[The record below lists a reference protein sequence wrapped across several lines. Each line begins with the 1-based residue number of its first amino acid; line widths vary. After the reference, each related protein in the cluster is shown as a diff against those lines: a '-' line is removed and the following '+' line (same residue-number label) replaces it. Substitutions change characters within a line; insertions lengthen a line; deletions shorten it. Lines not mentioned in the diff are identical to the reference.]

1 MSKRRRAGHLTP
13 TQRRERFD
21 ALHQMGCIVCARLGR
36 GWVQP
41 EIHHLRG
48 HPWSGIG
55 QRATDAHTI
64 PLCHEHH
71 RGKHG
76 YHSSPREF
84 EISFGS
90 QQALLAQVDAYIRH
104 AAEQSL

>member
-1 MSKRRRAGHLTP
+1 MGKRKRDGYLTP

-36 GWVQP
+36 GWVEP

-48 HPWSGIG
+48 HPWSGTG
-55 QRATDAHTI
+55 QRATDSHTI

-76 YHSSPREF
+76 YHFSPREF
-84 EISFGS
+84 EASYGS
-90 QQALLAQVDAYIRH
+90 QKMLLDEVNAVIQFDA
-104 AAEQSL
+104 ELPW